1 MTKKELSSRM
11 TETIRHCCDYVS
23 NEGIKLEPV
32 NNWFGTPVN
41 VWQYAATSEMNMERQ
56 LRDLKGE
63 ERKTTFMSDLSIGE
77 WYGMRGVLDTVKD
90 AVTSW
95 KDDETYMAEFIL
107 CLNLKLLE
115 HHARG
120 NVSWVRLYVYLFED
134 IRDLIYDY
142 YEGDEKKTGYL
153 YSYLD

>member
-1 MTKKELSSRM
+1 MTKKEFTSRL
-11 TETIRHCCDYVS
+11 TDIICHCGDYVS

-56 LRDLKGE
+56 LSELKGE
-63 ERKTTFMSDLSIGE
+63 NRKTTFMSDLSIGE
-77 WYGMRGVLDTVKD
+77 WYGMRGVLDTVKN
-90 AVTSW
+90 AVSSW
-95 KDDETYMAEFIL
+95 KDDEEYMAEFIL
-107 CLNLKLLE
+107 CLNWKSWE

-120 NVSWVRLYVYLFED
+120 NMSWVRLYVYLFED

-142 YEGDEKKTGYL
+142 YSKDEKKTGYL
-153 YSYLD
+153 YDYID